1 MNNQKHKI
9 IVAGCFALL
18 MGLTASQSAR
28 GAGFLVYDVS
38 GEALG
43 KGSAVTAST
52 NEPAAVFFNPAALAH
67 MEGYQF
73 SLGTVWVNAKAS
85 FEEEATGSKTEAIP
99 RKGGFWLPTIYA
111 MARLNKWVSVGL
123 GVYTIFGLGI
133 EWPYNWTGREGAIL
147 ADIETVTF
155 SPTVAI
161 RLHEKFSIG
170 FGLNVIRGVV
180 DITNGLPAAIGGHV
194 QVGGATFGF
203 GAHAALLYRPL
214 PEKLHFGVTYHSR
227 AKLAFNG
234 RADFEPEH
242 EEFIPELQDQGGKAS
257 ITLPDIIS
265 LGVMYRP
272 IPQFTITFDTNIVMW
287 STYDELKLDFELRDD
302 QILMRKN
309 KNVAT
314 FRLGLEY
321 ALPVKGLKVRMGF
334 IYDMNPAPKEYLSP
348 SLPDANRFDVA
359 VGVGYEW
366 NWLKV
371 DLGYLFVYFLD
382 SKSVGGLEGPIGTY
396 RSIAHL
402 TALTFTARFGR
413 GAKKCG
419 CGKHPKGKHVEPAPL
434 PPQDDPRV
442 APPVDRPVKRPVR
455 PAPPVKTR
463 PRVTPPAKRTAP
475 APAKRTT
482 PAPAKGTTPAPAKGP
497 AGAVTPA
504 P

>member
-1 MNNQKHKI
+1 MTNRTTKF

-18 MGLTASQSAR
+18 LGLSAGQSAR

-38 GEALG
+38 AEALG

-73 SLGTVWVNAKAS
+73 SVGTVWVNADAK
-85 FEEEATGSKTEAIP
+85 FEDAVTGQTTKAIP
-99 RKGGFWLPTIYA
+99 RKGGFWLPTIYG
-111 MARLNKWVSVGL
+111 MARINKWVSVGL

-133 EWPYNWTGREGAIL
+133 EWPYDWTGREHAIL

-161 RLHEKFSIG
+161 RLHDKFSIG
-170 FGLNVIRGVV
+170 LGLNVIRGVV

-203 GAHAALLYRPL
+203 GAHAALMYRPI
-214 PEKLHFGVTYHSR
+214 PNKLHFGATYHSR
-227 AKLAFNG
+227 AKLSFNG

-242 EEFIPELQDQGGKAS
+242 EEFVPELKDQGGKAA

-265 LGVMYRP
+265 VGAMYRP
-272 IPQFTITFDTNIVMW
+272 IPKLTVTFDINVVLW
-287 STYDELKLDFELRDD
+287 STYDELKLDFEERDD
-302 QILMRKN
+302 QILLRKN

-314 FRLGLEY
+314 FRLGFEY
-321 ALPVKGLKVRMGF
+321 KLPLKGLKARLGF
-334 IYDMNPAPKEYLSP
+334 IFDMNPAPAEYLSP
-348 SLPDANRFDVA
+348 SLPDANRIDFA
-359 VGVGYEW
+359 VGLGYEW

-371 DLGYLFVYFLD
+371 DAGYLFVYFLD
-382 SKSVGGLEGPIGTY
+382 SKTDGGAEGPAGTY

-402 TALTFTARFGR
+402 TALTFTARFGK

-419 CGKHPKGKHVEPAPL
+419 CGAKHKHGKHV
-434 PPQDDPRV
+434 V
-442 APPVDRPVKRPVR
+442 APPPPADDPGSARPADRPATRPVR
-455 PAPPVKTR
+455 PAPPVKQR
-463 PRVTPPAKRTAP
+463 PRATPPAKRKTAP
-475 APAKRTT
+475 AGKGKT
-482 PAPAKGTTPAPAKGP
+482 APAGK
-497 AGAVTPA
+497 GAVTPA
-504 P
+504 GKRPARTVAPAR